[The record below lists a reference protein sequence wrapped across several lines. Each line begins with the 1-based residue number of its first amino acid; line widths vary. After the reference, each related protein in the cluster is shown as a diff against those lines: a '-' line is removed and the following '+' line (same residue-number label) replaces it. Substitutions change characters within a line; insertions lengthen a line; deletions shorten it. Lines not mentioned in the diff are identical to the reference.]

1 VKSKKGKLS
10 DDFKG
15 LLTKYFSVETVSA
28 LEELVK
34 KVLIDHRGK
43 DYLENAYR
51 KLYDSAND
59 IAQELE
65 EEIQKG
71 RLKKE
76 SLDEKAVNAF
86 IQYYALDHG
95 IELDEKLSWHSCR
108 I

>member
-1 VKSKKGKLS
+1 VKAV
-10 DDFKG
+10 
-15 LLTKYFSVETVSA
+15 TA

-34 KVLIDHRGK
+34 KILKSRRGK

-51 KLYDSAND
+51 KLYDNTKD

-65 EEIQKG
+65 KEIRKG
-71 RLKKE
+71 RLAKE
-76 SLDEKAVNAF
+76 SLNEKAVNVF

-95 IELDEKLSWHSCR
+95 IELEEKLSWHSCR

>member
-1 VKSKKGKLS
+1 M
-10 DDFKG
+10 
-15 LLTKYFSVETVSA
+15 SA

-34 KVLIDHRGK
+34 KVLKDRRGK

-51 KLYDSAND
+51 KLYDSAKD

-76 SLDEKAVNAF
+76 SLDEKAVNTI

>member
-1 VKSKKGKLS
+1 MWRA
-10 DDFKG
+10 
-15 LLTKYFSVETVSA
+15 VSA

-34 KVLIDHRGK
+34 KVLKEHRGN
-43 DYLENAYR
+43 DYLENAYK
-51 KLYDSAND
+51 KLYDSAKN

-76 SLDEKAVNAF
+76 NLDEKAVNAF

>member
-1 VKSKKGKLS
+1 M
-10 DDFKG
+10 
-15 LLTKYFSVETVSA
+15 SA

-34 KVLIDHRGK
+34 KVLKDRRGK

-51 KLYDSAND
+51 KLYDSAKD

-71 RLKKE
+71 RLEKE
-76 SLDEKAVNAF
+76 SLDEKAVNTI

>member
-1 VKSKKGKLS
+1 VKAV
-10 DDFKG
+10 
-15 LLTKYFSVETVSA
+15 TA

-34 KVLIDHRGK
+34 KILKSRRGK

-51 KLYDSAND
+51 KLYDNTKD

-65 EEIQKG
+65 KEIRKG
-71 RLKKE
+71 RLTKE
-76 SLDEKAVNAF
+76 SLNEKAVNVF

-95 IELDEKLSWHSCR
+95 IELEEKLSWHSCR